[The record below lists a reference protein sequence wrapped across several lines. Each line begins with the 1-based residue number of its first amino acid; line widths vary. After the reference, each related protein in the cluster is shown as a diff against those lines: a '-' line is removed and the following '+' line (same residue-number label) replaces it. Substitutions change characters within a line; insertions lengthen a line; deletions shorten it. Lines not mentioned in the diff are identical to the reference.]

1 MYEYLPMDLSWGN
14 GEMRVFL
21 PIAAALIFFVIYW
34 FTAQSEKIRS
44 YFYNKYKHDDASVKH
59 IFFTKYFGFIS
70 MGIAPTILCLILI
83 PEISLADYGLT
94 FIYKTTMF
102 TVWWTLGLC
111 VLVIPLVTYS
121 ARKPKN
127 LANYP
132 QIRAKNW
139 NRSILFKNLLGW
151 SLYLF
156 GYELLFRGV
165 LFVPLI
171 EPLGIWTAIAINT
184 ALYSATHIPKGL
196 DETIGAIPLGIVL
209 CLLTAASGTIWIAFI
224 VHVAMAWTNSLT
236 ALRFHPEINYKKAKV
251 GEKKAKHLSH

>member
-1 MYEYLPMDLSWGN
+1 MYEYLPMDLSWGKD
-14 GEMRVFL
+14 EMRVFL
-21 PIAAALIFFVIYW
+21 PIAAALIFFVMYW

-44 YFYNKYKHDDASVKH
+44 YFYNKYEHDEASVKH

-94 FIYKTTMF
+94 FIHKTTMF

-111 VLVIPLVTYS
+111 VLVVPLATYS

-127 LANYP
+127 LVNYP

-151 SLYLF
+151 ALYLF
-156 GYELLFRGV
+156 GYEFLFRGV

-171 EPLGIWTAIAINT
+171 
-184 ALYSATHIPKGL
+184 
-196 DETIGAIPLGIVL
+196 
-209 CLLTAASGTIWIAFI
+209 
-224 VHVAMAWTNSLT
+224 
-236 ALRFHPEINYKKAKV
+236 
-251 GEKKAKHLSH
+251 